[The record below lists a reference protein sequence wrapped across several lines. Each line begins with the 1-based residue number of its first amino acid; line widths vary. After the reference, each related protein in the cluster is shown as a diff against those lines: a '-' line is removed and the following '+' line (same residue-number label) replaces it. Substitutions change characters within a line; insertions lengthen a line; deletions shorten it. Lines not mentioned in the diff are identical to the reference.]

1 MLCRTRSSNG
11 SSQSA
16 PSNGVDGA
24 LLVGSVMAWAPCD
37 GRPAV
42 ALRVVSHQEL
52 TPPSPIP
59 TNPATRPKPERR
71 LLRTPVLG
79 GHEEPGEGELMHQV
93 AKTEMFDLVR
103 SKGPA
108 HRQPNFLLEKLPAPT
123 AQRIHLDQGP
133 PLMLRQ

>member
-59 TNPATRPKPERR
+59 TNPATRPRLSLFDSPVRDGVRR
-71 LLRTPVLG
+71 LIKDLSSHRKDSQPSCAPIFEVYLPTNRYRDLHALPLG
-79 GHEEPGEGELMHQV
+79 S
-93 AKTEMFDLVR
+93 DSVR
-103 SKGPA
+103 SAGLAIRK
-108 HRQPNFLLEKLPAPT
+108 
-123 AQRIHLDQGP
+123 
-133 PLMLRQ
+133 